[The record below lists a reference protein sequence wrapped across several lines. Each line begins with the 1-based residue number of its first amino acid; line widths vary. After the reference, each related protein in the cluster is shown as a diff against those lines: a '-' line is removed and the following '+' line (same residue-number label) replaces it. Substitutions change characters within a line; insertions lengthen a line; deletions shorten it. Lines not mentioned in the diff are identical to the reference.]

1 MSKIVSKRV
10 SNYEL
15 FFDLS
20 FVLAISQMTS
30 AIHIEPLNWQ
40 QIVAFITINI
50 VMISIWS
57 NEAYY
62 YNKYGDSRMIDIYS
76 VIFLMLWVGNLALNI
91 NFDLDILAN
100 NQLTVIAFNCFL
112 ILAYLT
118 IALQYYLKGLKL
130 GFNRV
135 MKFHI
140 SFLLIYSIAL
150 LPLATTLI
158 PFSLSVFPVYY
169 LPLILPLFFR
179 KELFTDRFN
188 FAHFLERKQL
198 LTILTFGESVVTII
212 RTYPLTHFP
221 LEGVVFFLGLGFL
234 FVFYIVQTFINVNH
248 HQNASPLLLHYAHL
262 IIILSLMFLTLGLQ
276 FIANKAH
283 HELGTYF
290 FIFSIL
296 AFFIGTLATSWYNHD
311 FYQIDKKLIG
321 QYSLILFISCFFFY
335 ILRQNLFLLGL
346 SLVIS
351 TFLMQQTGMRYRRLM
366 REKYNI
372 VHPDPKQNKRD
383 FS

>member
-40 QIVAFITINI
+40 QILAFITINI
-50 VMISIWS
+50 VMISIWN

-62 YNKYGDSRMIDIYS
+62 YNKFGDSRMIDIYS

-100 NQLTVIAFNCFL
+100 NQLTVIAFNSFL

-118 IALQYYLKGLKL
+118 IALQYYLKGRKL

-140 SFLLIYSIAL
+140 SFLLSYFYRSSAASNHSDSFFPFCFSSL
-150 LPLATTLI
+150 LSSSDFAP
-158 PFSLSVFPVYY
+158 
-169 LPLILPLFFR
+169 FFR

-212 RTYPLTHFP
+212 RTYPLTRYP

-234 FVFYIVQTFINVNH
+234 FVFLYC
-248 HQNASPLLLHYAHL
+248 PDL
-262 IIILSLMFLTLGLQ
+262 
-276 FIANKAH
+276 
-283 HELGTYF
+283 
-290 FIFSIL
+290 
-296 AFFIGTLATSWYNHD
+296 
-311 FYQIDKKLIG
+311 YQ
-321 QYSLILFISCFFFY
+321 C
-335 ILRQNLFLLGL
+335 
-346 SLVIS
+346 
-351 TFLMQQTGMRYRRLM
+351 
-366 REKYNI
+366 
-372 VHPDPKQNKRD
+372 
-383 FS
+383 

>member
-1 MSKIVSKRV
+1 MSKIVPKRV
-10 SNYEL
+10 SNFEL

-20 FVLAISQMTS
+20 FVLAISQLTS

-40 QIVAFITINI
+40 QILTFITTNL

-62 YNKYGDSRMIDIYS
+62 YNKYGDSRMIDVYS

-91 NFDLDILAN
+91 SFDLDV
-100 NQLTVIAFNCFL
+100 LTHDKLPVISFNTFL

-118 IALQYYLKGLKL
+118 IALQYYLKGRKL

-140 SFLLIYSIAL
+140 TFLLIYSIAL

-158 PFSLSVFPVYY
+158 PFSLSVLPVYY

-198 LTILTFGESVVTII
+198 LTILTFGESVVAII
-212 RTYPLTHFP
+212 RTYPLTHYP
-221 LEGVVFFLGLGFL
+221 LEGIVFFLGLGFL
-234 FVFYIVQTFINVNH
+234 FVFYIIQTFINVNH
-248 HQNASPLLLHYAHL
+248 QQNASPLLLHYAHL

-276 FIANKAH
+276 FIANKTH
-283 HELGTYF
+283 HELGIYF

-311 FYQIDKKLIG
+311 FYQIDIKLIG
-321 QYSLILFISCFFFY
+321 QYSLILFIACCAFY
-335 ILRQNLFLLGL
+335 LLRHNLALLGL
-346 SLVIS
+346 ALVIA
-351 TFLMQQTGMRYRRLM
+351 TFLMQQVGMRYRRLM

-372 VHPDPKQNKRD
+372 VHPDSKQNKRD

>member
-50 VMISIWS
+50 VMISIWN

-100 NQLTVIAFNCFL
+100 NQLTVIAFNSFL

-118 IALQYYLKGLKL
+118 IALQYYLKGRKL

-140 SFLLIYSIAL
+140 SFLLSYFYRSSAASNHSDSFFPFCFSSLLSSSDFAPFFQKRTLHRSLQFRSLSRAQATFDNSDFWRIRCYHYPHLSPYSLSFGRCCL
-150 LPLATTLI
+150 LSWFR
-158 PFSLSVFPVYY
+158 FSLC
-169 LPLILPLFFR
+169 FF
-179 KELFTDRFN
+179 
-188 FAHFLERKQL
+188 
-198 LTILTFGESVVTII
+198 
-212 RTYPLTHFP
+212 
-221 LEGVVFFLGLGFL
+221 
-234 FVFYIVQTFINVNH
+234 
-248 HQNASPLLLHYAHL
+248 
-262 IIILSLMFLTLGLQ
+262 ILSRPLSML
-276 FIANKAH
+276 IAIKMLH
-283 HELGTYF
+283 HF
-290 FIFSIL
+290 
-296 AFFIGTLATSWYNHD
+296 
-311 FYQIDKKLIG
+311 
-321 QYSLILFISCFFFY
+321 C
-335 ILRQNLFLLGL
+335 
-346 SLVIS
+346 S
-351 TFLMQQTGMRYRRLM
+351 TMR
-366 REKYNI
+366 I
-372 VHPDPKQNKRD
+372 
-383 FS
+383 